1 MRLLAAATASLMI
14 TWTHAMAS
22 AGGTEVEGMGIAGI
36 LFVAFIVMVI
46 LFQLLP
52 GMTLFLDIVKGL
64 FSSKAEEHTQEG
76 VKNNK
81 TTL

>member
-14 TWTHAMAS
+14 TGTHAMAS
-22 AGGTEVEGMGIAGI
+22 AGGTEGGGMGIAGI

-52 GMTLFLDIVKGL
+52 GMTLFLDIFKGL
-64 FSSKAEEHTQEG
+64 FSSKAEERTQEG